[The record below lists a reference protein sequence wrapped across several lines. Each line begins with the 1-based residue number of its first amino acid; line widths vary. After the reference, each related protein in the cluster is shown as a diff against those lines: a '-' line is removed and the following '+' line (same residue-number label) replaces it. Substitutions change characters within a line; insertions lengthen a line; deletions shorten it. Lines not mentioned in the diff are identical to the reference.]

1 MKNWF
6 IEYSKYA
13 RNQAFKWLETILAII
28 GFVGTIIGLIAT
40 FYLFDVNAQLRLSI
54 MQCLILGCVTVLI
67 MYLCL
72 LGLAYIN
79 VGITSALLKAY
90 PNSKKY
96 RRKMAVIDEQRF
108 KGLYVDKQIF
118 EIENAKKSVWVS
130 IHSLSDE
137 NLKKQYKR
145 FNKALAEAQ
154 SRGIDVKVLAPDGEE
169 RAIGA
174 YQLCEHYHI
183 EMRFANQLEIE
194 DLRFVLIDGEKV
206 IFSQQN
212 TPNIG
217 LSSKYAEVQG
227 KQIGQ
232 MLKDYYMSVW
242 KDEYTLD
249 YNRFLTKCVTDLFR
263 TKEDIDI
270 IAAAKRLQIP
280 KEALQKAF
288 MCVKKC
294 PKYKRQSDE
303 YKNEFCT

>member
-6 IEYSKYA
+6 VEYSKYA
-13 RNQAFKWLETILAII
+13 HNQAKRWLETVFAII
-28 GFVGTIIGLIAT
+28 GFVGTIIGLIFT
-40 FYLFDVNAQLRLSI
+40 FYLPDVNVTLRLSFI
-54 MQCLILGCVTVLI
+54 QCLTAGCVIVFLV
-67 MYLCL
+67 YLCL
-72 LGLAYIN
+72 LILAYAN
-79 VGITSALLKAY
+79 VGVISALLKAD
-90 PNSKKY
+90 PNSEKY

-108 KGLYVDKQIF
+108 KGLYVDKQIY

-154 SRGIDVKVLAPDGEE
+154 CRGLDVKVLAPDGEE

-194 DLRFVLIDGEKV
+194 DLRFILIDGEKA
-206 IFSQQN
+206 ILSQQKI
-212 TPNIG
+212 PNIG

-232 MLKDYYMSVW
+232 MLKAYYRKVW
-242 KDEYTLD
+242 KDKHTLD
-249 YNRFLTKCVTDLFR
+249 YNHFLMKCVTDLFC
-263 TKEDIDI
+263 TKDDIDFV
-270 IAAAKRLQIP
+270 AASKRLQVP
-280 KEALQKAF
+280 KEALEKAF
-288 MCVKKC
+288 MCGENC
-294 PKYKRQSDE
+294 FKYKRSKQ
-303 YKNEFCT
+303 YR